1 MGQSEHP
8 HPQEDFPFFLLRIM
22 PAMMAATTAISTA
35 HIMMVAI
42 FSEIHAKALKSLSA
56 MIYSDVFF
64 VKLSAGCQ
72 QVCSTLKTN
81 RTYVILTLRIKSAF
95 IKKISLL

>member
-42 FSEIHAKALKSLSA
+42 FSEIHAS
-56 MIYSDVFF
+56 IYIPPVLH
-64 VKLSAGCQ
+64 K
-72 QVCSTLKTN
+72 TL
-81 RTYVILTLRIKSAF
+81 F
-95 IKKISLL
+95 